1 MPAHL
6 PAYPFMSSNPED
18 TPFPNDPVDAP
29 HGTEEKVDDAVED
42 SFPASD
48 PPAWPSRSREES
60 DPDVQG

>member
-1 MPAHL
+1 MPDD
-6 PAYPFMSSNPED
+6 PDNQPSSL
-18 TPFPNDPVDAP
+18 DPVDAP

-60 DPDVQG
+60 DPDVKA